1 MNIIIYDDTGKILRT
16 VSTPGE
22 PALQLLPG
30 EKYLEGTANDAAQ
43 YIVDGAV
50 TDMPVK
56 PGEFY
61 SFDYS
66 TAQWVLDT
74 VALERSIRA
83 RRDQLLASTDW
94 TQAVDVPADTK
105 QKYAEYRQLLRDVPQ
120 QPGFPETVV
129 WPTPPAK

>member
-1 MNIIIYDDTGKILRT
+1 MNIIIYDSTGRILRT
-16 VSTPGE
+16 VSTPGD

-30 EKYLEGTANDAAQ
+30 EQYLVGTANDAAQ
-43 YIVDGAV
+43 YIVDDAV
-50 TDMPVK
+50 VDMPQR

-61 SFDYS
+61 SFNYS

-83 RRDQLLASTDW
+83 RRDGLLASTDW
-94 TQAVDVPADTK
+94 TQMPDVAADTK

-120 QPGFPETVV
+120 QDGFPEAVV